1 MVYLSYYEQYPIYE
15 PAEGGYYYAG
25 LELIES
31 ERLSKRQAKKLFDE
45 RAKKL
50 LEETNDDPY
59 PWMMGNPLYGR
70 QMTRGSKYIGDGA
83 YYCIEKRQGMH
94 EKGWEPYC

>member
-25 LELIES
+25 LELMES

-45 RAKKL
+45 RAKEM
-50 LEETNDDPY
+50 LEETKDDPY
-59 PWMMGNPLYGR
+59 PWMMGNPLFGR
-70 QMTRGSKYIGDGA
+70 QMTKGSKYIGDGA